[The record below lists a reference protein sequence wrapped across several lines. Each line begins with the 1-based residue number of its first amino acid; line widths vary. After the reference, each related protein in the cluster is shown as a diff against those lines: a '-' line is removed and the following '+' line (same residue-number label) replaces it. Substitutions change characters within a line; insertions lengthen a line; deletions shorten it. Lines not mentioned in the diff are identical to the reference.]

1 MLTFNWPGPTG
12 SLLFEYWEPSS
23 PVYLPP
29 ALFHLMVHLLHTLSR
44 QYKQFSREKWT
55 IVFILLDWPPPSPST
70 TLVKRSLLDTNL
82 WIGLQARPEFE
93 GRWMMEVGGLCS
105 VIIMTG
111 CMEYGE
117 RYLGVICGRCVSGYN
132 LVIHHV
138 KWLPG
143 TAVVLYF
150 TTLGI

>member
-1 MLTFNWPGPTG
+1 
-12 SLLFEYWEPSS
+12 
-23 PVYLPP
+23 
-29 ALFHLMVHLLHTLSR
+29 
-44 QYKQFSREKWT
+44 
-55 IVFILLDWPPPSPST
+55 
-70 TLVKRSLLDTNL
+70 
-82 WIGLQARPEFE
+82 
-93 GRWMMEVGGLCS
+93 MMEVGGLCS

-150 TTLGI
+150 TTLGIYQSVTTKYNILSLFSIKYRNL